1 MSAHDI
7 WEYRRVLLLFHLVQA
22 PVAHTGLVSD
32 RRRRR
37 DLEIWLRH
45 LTPAPVAGLG
55 LQFVTVRVRPGPP
68 AGPARPRLA
77 PSVASH
83 HDSGASLARPSS
95 SSGPTVNKLDPS
107 RSARLDRRV
116 SSQNHAASEAE
127 LSGDR
132 AGDRGPSLRPWVMI
146 SWAGDKT
153 FLAANVKSLSLADG

>member
-1 MSAHDI
+1 M
-7 WEYRRVLLLFHLVQA
+7 LLLFHLVQA

-55 LQFVTVRVRPGPP
+55 LQFVTVRVRPGPS

-107 RSARLDRRV
+107 RSARLDRRTGE
-116 SSQNHAASEAE
+116 SPARIMQRLRPEWRQSRRQKARAQSETLGYDQ
-127 LSGDR
+127 LSG
-132 AGDRGPSLRPWVMI
+132 
-146 SWAGDKT
+146 
-153 FLAANVKSLSLADG
+153 